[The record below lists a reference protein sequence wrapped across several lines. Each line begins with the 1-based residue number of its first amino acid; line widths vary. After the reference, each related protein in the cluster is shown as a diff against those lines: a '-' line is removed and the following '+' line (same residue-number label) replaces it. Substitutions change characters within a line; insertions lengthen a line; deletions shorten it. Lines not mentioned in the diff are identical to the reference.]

1 MSVGLLLMTHRPL
14 GSDLLKVA
22 TVIFGTCPSR
32 AESLDIEND
41 TPSELVLAEAERLI
55 AHLDEGD
62 GVLVLTDIYG
72 ATPARLANTL
82 LNRHQQL
89 RVLAGV
95 NLPMVV
101 RALNYSGLD
110 LDAVAEKAL
119 AGGRDGVCQCSVPDP
134 GD

>member
-1 MSVGLLLMTHRPL
+1 MSVGLLLMTHSPI

-41 TPSELVLAEAERLI
+41 TPGELVLAKAERLI
-55 AHLDEGD
+55 ERLDEGD
-62 GVLVLTDIYG
+62 GVLVLTDVYG
-72 ATPARLANTL
+72 ATPARLARTL
-82 LNRHQQL
+82 LNSQRRL

-110 LDAVAEKAL
+110 LDTVADKAL
-119 AGGRDGVCQCSVPDP
+119 AGGRDGVCHCSAPEPED
-134 GD
+134 